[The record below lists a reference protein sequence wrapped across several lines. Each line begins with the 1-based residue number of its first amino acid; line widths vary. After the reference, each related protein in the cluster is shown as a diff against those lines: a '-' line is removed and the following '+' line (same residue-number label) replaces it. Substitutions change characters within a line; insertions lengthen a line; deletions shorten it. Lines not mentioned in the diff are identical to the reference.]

1 MSSKLSAFSA
11 LNGYCVYNNRCDGEY
26 RVCRNNFG
34 RDVNNK
40 KREKVGFNQILF
52 FFLRNSNR
60 ITILEWRTRGH
71 RRRLSPIMVSR
82 SY

>member
-40 KREKVGFNQILF
+40 KREKVGFNQIFSF
-52 FFLRNSNR
+52 FSATATESLDSGSRMADAWASE
-60 ITILEWRTRGH
+60 TIVAHYGK
-71 RRRLSPIMVSR
+71 
-82 SY
+82 

>member
-40 KREKVGFNQILF
+40 KREKIGFNQISSF
-52 FFLRNSNR
+52 FSA
-60 ITILEWRTRGH
+60 TATE
-71 RRRLSPIMVSR
+71 SR
-82 SY
+82 FWNGGRVGIGDDCRPLW